1 MFPIKAPVIIRSRAK
16 RKSSVQRQQ
25 LRVATLEGIPAI
37 VFQTLLAGPF
47 LTGFLLYLGAT
58 AGQVGFVL
66 AITTFVNIA
75 QVAVAFLIQRLE
87 KRKKL
92 FVTFGIAQ
100 RLIWGATGLVP
111 FLFDRSLWVAAF
123 VALYVAAFFA
133 NTVVTVLW
141 TSIVSD
147 LVPPPVRGRY
157 FGMRNM
163 IVNAVGS
170 ATLFLGGIIL
180 DANPGGPGF
189 LILYGIVWTC
199 ILINILVL
207 LKFPDVPFERS
218 AETKFMPM
226 LRKPLHDASFIRATA
241 FLSFFLLLQT
251 IVVPLYSYV
260 MLDILGLSY
269 KTVSTMTV
277 VQTLTMMASFYVW
290 GNLNARY
297 SSKQLLYWTLPIV
310 AVSCLSWGLQAFLP
324 VVLSLAI
331 AHVLLGAGVGGFNQ
345 LSFNF
350 IIGDTPKRERPMF
363 TAVYAAATGLM
374 SFFGPLIGGQ
384 VYGWISGAPG
394 WIQAYGVQMTIGG
407 LLLVF
412 SVTVG
417 RQVLIGKRT
426 NASPLRRLIRR
437 KTVGA

>member
-1 MFPIKAPVIIRSRAK
+1 MSLIKAPVVVKNRPK
-16 RKSSVQRQQ
+16 RKFSVQRRQ
-25 LRVATLEGIPAI
+25 LRIATAEGIPAI

-47 LTGFLLYLGAT
+47 LTGFLLYLGAS
-58 AGQVGFVL
+58 ASQVGFVL

-87 KRKKL
+87 KRKRI
-92 FVTFGIAQ
+92 FVTFGIVQ

-111 FLFDRSLWVAAF
+111 FLFDPSHWVTAF
-123 VALYVAAFFA
+123 VVLYVAAFLA
-133 NTVVTVLW
+133 NAVVTVLW

-147 LVPPPVRGRY
+147 LVPPAVRGRY

-170 ATLFLGGIIL
+170 LTLFVGGIIL

-189 LILYGIVWTC
+189 LILYIVVWTC

-218 AETKFMPM
+218 AETKFFPM

-251 IVVPLYSYV
+251 IVVPLFSYV

-277 VQTLTMMASFYVW
+277 VQTLSMMASFYVW

-324 VVLSLAI
+324 VVAALVLA
-331 AHVLLGAGVGGFNQ
+331 HMLLGAGIGGFNQ

-363 TAVYAAATGLM
+363 TAVYSASTGLM
-374 SFFGPLIGGQ
+374 SFFGPLIGGR
-384 VYGWISGAPG
+384 VYDWVEGGPH
-394 WIQAYGVQMTIGG
+394 WIQAYGVQMTVGA

-417 RQVLIGKRT
+417 RRVLVGERKE
-426 NASPLRRLIRR
+426 ASPLRRLIRR
-437 KTVGA
+437 KEARA

>member
-1 MFPIKAPVIIRSRAK
+1 MKAPIVIRNRPK
-16 RKSSVQRQQ
+16 RKLSMQRQQ
-25 LRVATLEGIPAI
+25 LRNVTVEGIPAI

-47 LTGFLLYLGAT
+47 LTGYLLYLGAS
-58 AGQVGFVL
+58 ASQIGFVL

-92 FVTFGIAQ
+92 FVTFGVVQ
-100 RLIWGATGLVP
+100 RLIWGVTGLVP

-123 VALYVAAFFA
+123 IVLYVAAFFA

-147 LVPPPVRGRY
+147 LVPPAVRGRY
-157 FGMRNM
+157 FGMRNT

-170 ATLFLGGIIL
+170 VTLFVGGIIL
-180 DANPGGPGF
+180 DANPGGSGF
-189 LILYGIVWTC
+189 LILYAIVWTC

-207 LKFPDVPFERS
+207 IRFPDVPFERS
-218 AETKFMPM
+218 AETKFIPM
-226 LRKPLHDASFIRATA
+226 LRKPLHDVPFIKATA

-251 IVVPLYSYV
+251 IVVPLYSYA

-277 VQTLTMMASFYVW
+277 VQTLCMMASFYAW
-290 GNLNARY
+290 GSLNARF

-310 AVSCLSWGLQAFLP
+310 ALSCMAWGLQAFLP
-324 VVLSLAI
+324 VI
-331 AHVLLGAGVGGFNQ
+331 AALVIVHMLLGVGIGGFNQ

-363 TAVYAAATGLM
+363 TAVYSAATGLM

-384 VYGWISGAPG
+384 VYEWIADAPY
-394 WIQAYGVQMTIGG
+394 WIQAYGVQMTVGT

-417 RQVLIGKRT
+417 RPVLVGQRLG
-426 NASPLRRLIRR
+426 ASSLRRLKRR
-437 KTVGA
+437 KALRA